1 MAKPTE
7 ESKKKIKR
15 LTRYLINAPRV
26 IVRYPWQGRVA
37 TMSGFSDSD
46 WAGCQ
51 KTAKSTSG
59 GVMLKGRH
67 YIKSWSTTQKT
78 IALSS
83 GEAELVAIVK
93 MSTELL
99 GIIQLMNEWNHKVE
113 AEVLADSTTALAVVN
128 RKGNGKMRHVRIG
141 KLWIQQKRED
151 GELKY
156 EKVLGTKNPA
166 DMMTKHIKAA
176 DIEVQLE
183 RMGMRTEEG
192 RAREG
197 LKL

>member
-1 MAKPTE
+1 MA
-7 ESKKKIKR
+7 
-15 LTRYLINAPRV
+15 
-26 IVRYPWQGRVA
+26 
-37 TMSGFSDSD
+37 M
-46 WAGCQ
+46 
-51 KTAKSTSG
+51 
-59 GVMLKGRH
+59 
-67 YIKSWSTTQKT
+67 
-78 IALSS
+78 
-83 GEAELVAIVK
+83 VK

-99 GIIQLMNEWNHKVE
+99 GIIQLMGEWNHKVE

-128 RKGNGKMRHVRIG
+128 RKGNGKMRHVKIG

-183 RMGMRTEEG
+183 RMSMRIEEG
-192 RAREG
+192 RAKEG
-197 LKL
+197 LKLQMLRQADGAGGPPG